1 MTSHGFLAIAVVLLF
16 SAVIF
21 VPFFKKI
28 GLGSILGYLTA
39 GVVLGPWVLKVI
51 INVDDIVKFS
61 EFGVVMFL
69 FLIGLELEPK
79 KLWGLRLPIFG
90 MGGAQVILNSVLIA
104 IFAKILGL
112 SWPLA
117 CLAGMGFS
125 LSSTAIGLQALQER
139 NLINTTSGQSAFSI
153 LLFQDMAVIPM
164 MALLPLLAAVVPSPE
179 QGSAVV
185 GFLKVMGIIL
195 VVIFLGR
202 ILIRP
207 VLKIVA
213 SSHLREIFTALAL
226 LLILSMAWLMAT
238 LEISMGLGAFIAGV
252 LLADSEYRKALET
265 DIEPF
270 KGLLLGLFFMSVGM
284 GINFQSIFDQPGLI
298 AIWLVGFI
306 SIKIFVHLFLAQVFS
321 LPKAQRLFFSLV
333 ISQGGEFAFVLFGL
347 AQATAVISHE
357 QGGIWMAVVALS
369 MLTSPLL
376 NGLYDR
382 LLQPYLEGRSGL
394 EQDKIVNEE
403 NPVIIAGF
411 GRFGQI
417 IGRLLYANGIRATVL
432 DFEPDQIELLRK
444 FGFKIYYGDATR
456 LDLIESAGAAKA
468 KVLVVAIDDVESNL
482 KLVDLAQKHFPHLK
496 IVARARNVQH
506 YYSLIDRNVGVIER
520 ELFES
525 SLKMGTEVLKL
536 MGWPAAR
543 AVKAGH
549 KFRDHNIAMIFELHP
564 ARSNEKELIS
574 KAKEAR
580 ADLEKMFEEEKQLLE
595 NSKSGWD

>member
-112 SWPLA
+112 TWPLA

-164 MALLPLLAAVVPSPE
+164 MALLPLLAAVGPLPE

-270 KGLLLGLFFMSVGM
+270 KGLLLGLFFMSVG
-284 GINFQSIFDQPGLI
+284 I
-298 AIWLVGFI
+298 
-306 SIKIFVHLFLAQVFS
+306 
-321 LPKAQRLFFSLV
+321 
-333 ISQGGEFAFVLFGL
+333 
-347 AQATAVISHE
+347 
-357 QGGIWMAVVALS
+357 
-369 MLTSPLL
+369 
-376 NGLYDR
+376 
-382 LLQPYLEGRSGL
+382 
-394 EQDKIVNEE
+394 
-403 NPVIIAGF
+403 
-411 GRFGQI
+411 
-417 IGRLLYANGIRATVL
+417 
-432 DFEPDQIELLRK
+432 
-444 FGFKIYYGDATR
+444 
-456 LDLIESAGAAKA
+456 
-468 KVLVVAIDDVESNL
+468 
-482 KLVDLAQKHFPHLK
+482 
-496 IVARARNVQH
+496 
-506 YYSLIDRNVGVIER
+506 
-520 ELFES
+520 
-525 SLKMGTEVLKL
+525 
-536 MGWPAAR
+536 
-543 AVKAGH
+543 
-549 KFRDHNIAMIFELHP
+549 
-564 ARSNEKELIS
+564 
-574 KAKEAR
+574 
-580 ADLEKMFEEEKQLLE
+580 
-595 NSKSGWD
+595 